1 MTRKFLNTSAV
12 LLFLL
17 VGPAL
22 SASCY
27 GGTATIADLPN
38 PADDDRPA
46 GSPPELPRQTV
57 ALPAAATTG
66 SVRAVANSDD
76 LQGAV
81 NSARAGDVI
90 TLQAG
95 VVFRGS
101 LKLPKKTGDGWIT
114 IRTNVPDGTFPGRG
128 TRVGTSD
135 ARLMPVIESDGESA
149 IHADAGAHHYQF
161 IGIEI
166 RPKSGEYVKNLVMF
180 GVGATTVD
188 DLPHHIVFERCYVH
202 GDPQVGGRRGIALN
216 ARDTAIIDSYFSDF
230 KDNGED
236 TQAISGWNG
245 TGPFAIVNNYLEAA
259 GENIIFGGA
268 DPEIFNLVPSDIVI
282 RDNYIAKPVA
292 WRNSQWT
299 IKNLFELKNARRVLV
314 EHNVLEYN
322 WPQAQN
328 GYAVLFTPRNQDGDS
343 PWSMVR
349 DITFRK
355 NLIRHVS
362 GGVNIMGSDDLHPS
376 QQTKRILIHDNVFE
390 DVSDANWGGIGVL
403 IQVFRGAA
411 DITVD
416 HNTAFETYAV
426 LVAGGEPNE
435 RFTFTNNIVPNAVYG
450 VGGDNHYGDPARAL
464 STYFPGAVFR
474 ANVIQGGWEPDYPS
488 GNFFPASMS
497 DVGFENYEGG
507 DYRLQ
512 SGSRYKNAGTDGKD
526 IGADIDGSVP
536 SPRRR
541 AVH

>member
-1 MTRKFLNTSAV
+1 MPRKFLNTSAV
-12 LLFLL
+12 LFFLL
-17 VGPAL
+17 VGPGL
-22 SASCY
+22 WASCY
-27 GGTATIADLPN
+27 GGTAAMTDLPN
-38 PADDDRPA
+38 PAEDDRPA

-57 ALPAAATTG
+57 ALPAAATG
-66 SVRAVANSDD
+66 PVRVVADSDD

-81 NSARAGDVI
+81 NSARPGDVI
-90 TLQAG
+90 ALQAG
-95 VVFRGS
+95 VVFKGS
-101 LKLPKKTGDGWIT
+101 LTLPKKSEDGWIT
-114 IRTNVPDGTFPGRG
+114 IRTNVPDGRFPGPG
-128 TRVGTSD
+128 TRVSPSD
-135 ARLMPVIESDGESA
+135 ARLMPVIESDAESA
-149 IHADAGAHHYQF
+149 IQADAGAHHYRF

-166 RPKSGEYVKNLVMF
+166 RPKAGDYVKNLIML
-180 GVGATTVD
+180 GAGANTVD

-216 ARDTAIIDSYFSDF
+216 ARDTAIVDSYFSDF
-230 KDNGED
+230 KGEGED
-236 TQAISGWNG
+236 TQAICGWNG
-245 TGPFAIVNNYLEAA
+245 TGPFAIVNNYLEGA

-268 DPEIFNLVPSDIVI
+268 DPDINNLVPSDIVI
-282 RDNYIAKPVA
+282 RDNYITKPVA

-314 EHNVLEYN
+314 EHNVMEYN

-328 GYAVLFTPRNQDGDS
+328 GYAILFTPRNQDGNS

-349 DITFRK
+349 DVTFRK

-362 GGVNIMGSDDLHPS
+362 SGVNIMGDDDLHPS
-376 QQTKRILIHDNVFE
+376 QQTKRILIGDNVFE
-390 DVSDANWGGIGVL
+390 DVSDANWGGIGNL

-411 DITVD
+411 DITID

-426 LVAGGEPNE
+426 LVAGGEPNQN
-435 RFTFTNNIVPNAVYG
+435 FTFTNNIVPNAVYG
-450 VGGDNHYGDPARAL
+450 VSGDNHYGDPPRAL
-464 STYFPGAVFR
+464 SAYFPGAVFR
-474 ANVIQGGWEPDYPS
+474 ANVIQGGYAPDYPT

-497 DVGFENYEGG
+497 DIGFENYAAG

-512 SGSRYKNAGTDGKD
+512 SGSPYKKAGTDGKD
-526 IGADIDGSVP
+526 IGAEIDGSVP